1 MLRIG
6 DWCVDPKSG
15 PISRDGETA
24 RLEERTLRLL
34 LCLASHAGE
43 VVSIDD
49 LLTHIWPGVAVSPD
63 SVYQAV
69 ATLRRQLGDNPRKP
83 VYISTVPRLG
93 YRLVAALV
101 AAAGPAVQYPP
112 APAPRRRARLGFARA
127 TAASICLTVI
137 AIFLFRGKIAGN
149 NHAAT
154 PPSCSR

>member
-1 MLRIG
+1 MEPPTSAMMRIG

-15 PISRDGETA
+15 RISRDGETA

-34 LCLASHAGE
+34 LYLASHAGE

-69 ATLRRQLGDNPRKP
+69 ATLRRQLGDNPRRP
-83 VYISTVPRLG
+83 VYISTAPRLG
-93 YRLVAALV
+93 YRLVAAS
-101 AAAGPAVQYPP
+101 GPAVQYPP

-127 TAASICLTVI
+127 TAA
-137 AIFLFRGKIAGN
+137 AI
-149 NHAAT
+149 
-154 PPSCSR
+154 